1 ESKGVVR
8 LLAEPNLTTV
18 SGETASFNAGGEVP
32 IRSVNAQGE
41 VEIVFKQFGVNLN
54 FTPIVLDD
62 GKIHIKLAP
71 EVSDLTGFTA
81 ASDPELFLLGQ
92 LEVSKDMIRKYEHG
106 DGVTGPYGHMLDVKS
121 KDKLVYVKK

>member
-1 ESKGVVR
+1 LIIEALEQKGVVR

-41 VEIVFKQFGVNLN
+41 VEIQFKQFGVNLN
-54 FTPIVLDD
+54 FTPVVLDD

-71 EVSDLTGFTA
+71 EVSDLTGFTPA
-81 ASDPELFLLGQ
+81 GDPIF
-92 LEVSKDMIRKYEHG
+92 
-106 DGVTGPYGHMLDVKS
+106 T
-121 KDKLVYVKK
+121 